1 MIITKPFAKQTAFTL
16 IELVIT
22 LVILGIVAIYV
33 QSKFTSTASYKA
45 NTVIAQIISSARLT
59 QQLSMNDSERD
70 FSLEILSN
78 QIDLQDNSGSLS
90 VGSINYPISIE
101 NGVTLSPATTINF
114 DRLGETT
121 NFVLSISAET
131 TQQVCFEA
139 SGYIHQC

>member
-1 MIITKPFAKQTAFTL
+1 MNSLKSQAFTL

-22 LVILGIVAIYV
+22 LIILGIVAIYV

-45 NTVIAQIISSARLT
+45 NSVIAQIISSARLT
-59 QQLSMNDSERD
+59 QQLSMNDSERI

-78 QIDLQDNSGSLS
+78 QINLQDDVNGSLS
-90 VGSINYPISIE
+90 VGSTNYPISIE
-101 NGVTLSPATTINF
+101 SGVTLFPATTISF

-121 NFVLSISAET
+121 NFVLNISAET
-131 TQQVCFEA
+131 TQQICFEA